1 MTPDTQASACVI
13 ARRQRRSN
21 LKLAVAPKL
30 DCFTPFAMTPQKTNQ
45 IASLMFAMTP
55 QGQRHRPRT
64 VSLREG
70 NDEAISN
77 QRRPQTR
84 LLHSVRNDTPRATPP
99 PSNRVIARRKRRSNL
114 KPAAAPNQ
122 IASLPFAKTPKNH
135 PRLLTL
141 FAMTPQGQRHR
152 PRIVSLREGN
162 DEAISS

>member
-30 DCFTPFAMTPQKTNQ
+30 DCFTPFAMTPQKPNQMASLAFAMTPQGPRHRSRNVSLRGGTTKQSQPAVASNPDCFTPFAMTPQKPNQ
-45 IASLMFAMTP
+45 IASLMFATTP

-64 VSLREG
+64 VSLRGG

-84 LLHSVRNDTPRATPP
+84 LLHSVRNGT
-99 PSNRVIARRKRRSNL
+99 
-114 KPAAAPNQ
+114 Q
-122 IASLPFAKTPKNH
+122 EQH
-135 PRLLTL
+135 
-141 FAMTPQGQRHR
+141 HR
-152 PRIVSLREGN
+152 TRIVSLRGGN
-162 DEAISS
+162 DEAI